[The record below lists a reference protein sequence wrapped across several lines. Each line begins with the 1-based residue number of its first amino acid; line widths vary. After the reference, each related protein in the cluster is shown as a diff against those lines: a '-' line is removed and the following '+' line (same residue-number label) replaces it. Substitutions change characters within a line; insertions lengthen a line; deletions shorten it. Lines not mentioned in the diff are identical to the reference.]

1 MPSCGMNTLVV
12 LDCVLLVVLTTEIT
26 NFMTITDL
34 EAKKNERNEYLTK
47 VRCLYCAIL
56 EIFLAT

>member
-12 LDCVLLVVLTTEIT
+12 LNCVLLVILSIEIT

-34 EAKKNERNEYLTK
+34 ETKKNERNEHLTK
-47 VRCLYCAIL
+47 VRCLYRAIL